1 METYQFIITGKVQNV
16 FYRKTIQQMA
26 AFGHIQGYVKN
37 LSDGTVKV
45 VAFLYDDQLEDFKT
59 LLQNGS
65 PLSKVSD
72 IHQEISKEEM
82 LYDGFEIRY

>member
-1 METYQFIITGKVQNV
+1 MDTYEFIIMGKVQNV

-26 AFGHIQGYVKN
+26 SFGHIQGYVKN
-37 LSDGTVKV
+37 LADGSVKV

-65 PLSKVSD
+65 PLSEVTD
-72 IHQEISKEEM
+72 IKQEITDEEM
-82 LYDGFEIRY
+82 LYDGFEIR

>member
-1 METYQFIITGKVQNV
+1 MNTYEFIITGKVQNV

-26 AFGHIQGYVKN
+26 AYGHIQGYMKN
-37 LSDGTVKV
+37 LKDGSVKV

-65 PLSKVSD
+65 PLSEVADIKQKISD
-72 IHQEISKEEM
+72 EEM
-82 LYDGFEIRY
+82 LYDGFEIR